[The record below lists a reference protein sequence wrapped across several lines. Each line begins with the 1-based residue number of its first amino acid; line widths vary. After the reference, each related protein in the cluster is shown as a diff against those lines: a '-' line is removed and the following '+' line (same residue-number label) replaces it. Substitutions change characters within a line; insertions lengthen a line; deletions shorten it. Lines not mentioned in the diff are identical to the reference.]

1 MNETQVSQTSS
12 DANPEKL
19 KEHLE
24 ISVRSIGIPPRPAVL
39 VEIEAEMKRGDPDY
53 QRINDIIG
61 ADVGLAAAVIKVANS
76 PFFGMGRRVR
86 NVPDAL
92 LVLGLR
98 LTVHTIAGIILQRVF
113 PNVPSLEDFW
123 DSSARVARVSRWL
136 AQQLRTQTS
145 VPPDDAFTCG
155 LFRDCGI
162 PLIMAPFPEYAEVLK
177 TANADRER
185 CFTEIEDEAIAMNH
199 AAFGADLA
207 QEWSLP
213 AETCLAIRHHHDR
226 RALIGIGA
234 VQLPQAVRE
243 LIGITQLAE
252 YLVQLNRG
260 CSMSCEWD
268 KLGSPTL
275 AVLDIDPEQMTGLQ
289 RESANVVAAAI

>member
-1 MNETQVSQTSS
+1 MNATEASGTNTAAGS
-12 DANPEKL
+12 EEL
-19 KEHLE
+19 KKHLE
-24 ISVRSIGIPPRPAVL
+24 FSVRSIGIPPRPAVL
-39 VEIEAEMKRGDPDY
+39 VEIDAEMRRIDPDY
-53 QRINDIIG
+53 QRINGIIG

-113 PNVPSLEDFW
+113 PNVPSLGDFW
-123 DSSARVARVSRWL
+123 DSSARKARTSRWL
-136 AQQLRTQTS
+136 AQQLSKQTS
-145 VPPDDAFTCG
+145 VHPDDAYTGG

-162 PLIMAPFPEYAEVLK
+162 PLIMAPLPEYAEVLK

-226 RALIGIGA
+226 SALTGA
-234 VQLPQAVRE
+234 GDVRLPQAVRE

-289 RESANVVAAAI
+289 RESASVVTAEI